1 MIGLFII
8 IIILRLKLSYFL
20 QELSMMD
27 WSTLLQNYGY
37 FAIIMGAFFEG
48 ETVLLLGAYAVQQ
61 HILNFWLLIGAA
73 MLGGFIG
80 DQLYYQ
86 IGCKYGYDFIIRHP
100 KLEKKFQKANRW
112 IEDNPILSILLMRFA
127 WGLRT
132 VIPISFGINKYPRF
146 RYLVVD
152 ILACF
157 IWAFVVVSVGL
168 QVTHWLH
175 KFWQSLIYDGKSPV
189 IVIVTVITCIV
200 LTRIV
205 YGCISHTKNKT
216 KL

>member
-1 MIGLFII
+1 MI
-8 IIILRLKLSYFL
+8 
-20 QELSMMD
+20 D
-27 WSTLLQNYGY
+27 WSNLLQNYGY
-37 FAIIMGAFFEG
+37 FAIIIGAFFEG

-61 HILNFWLLIGAA
+61 HMLNFWLLIGAA

-86 IGCKYGYDFIIRHP
+86 IGCKYGYNFIVRHP
-100 KLEKKFQKANRW
+100 KLEKKFQQASLW
-112 IEDNPILSILLMRFA
+112 IDNYPTLSILFMRFA

-146 RYLVVD
+146 RYLAVD
-152 ILACF
+152 ALACF

-175 KFWQSLIYDGKSPV
+175 KFWQNLIYHGKSSV
-189 IVIVTVITCIV
+189 VVIVTVIACIV
-200 LTRIV
+200 LIRLL
-205 YGCISHTKNKT
+205 YEYISHIKNKT
-216 KL
+216 RL

>member
-1 MIGLFII
+1 MIGLFI

-200 LTRIV
+200 LIRIV